1 MAIYGLM
8 YVVLMLSGLLT
19 KQGRCLMLRVEQEFN
34 INTNN
39 DAQWSIDND
48 LDARA
53 IRDHDDHM
61 KARTIAS
68 MLHNPEMGVHAEC
81 YESLTGWAVRV
92 IHNTITHG
100 DIQKAA

>member
-1 MAIYGLM
+1 
-8 YVVLMLSGLLT
+8 
-19 KQGRCLMLRVEQEFN
+19 MLRVEQEIN

-39 DAQWSIDND
+39 SATWSIDND
-48 LDARA
+48 PSRLATQDTADHWKAIQIARL
-53 IRDHDDHM
+53 
-61 KARTIAS
+61 
-68 MLHNPEMGVHAEC
+68 LHNPEMGVHAEA